1 MIKKIVNLIFEWF
14 HLKKIKHEGGRLAWI
29 EHPDSVAEHSLNAA
43 QIGYILAKME
53 WADAQKVATI
63 LVWHDMAET
72 RIWDLHK
79 IATRYIKNKKEI
91 EDTIMK
97 EQFAW
102 FDFEEEMLDLFDQ
115 YENRSTLEGNI
126 AKDAD
131 YLEQAFQAQIY
142 KETGF
147 PLTQHRIDNVG
158 NALQTISAK
167 KIRKKMI
174 ESSFADWWLE
184 NDLPNI
190 PRK

>member
-1 MIKKIVNLIFEWF
+1 
-14 HLKKIKHEGGRLAWI
+14 
-29 EHPDSVAEHSLNAA
+29 
-43 QIGYILAKME
+43 
-53 WADAQKVATI
+53 
-63 LVWHDMAET
+63 
-72 RIWDLHK
+72 
-79 IATRYIKNKKEI
+79 
-91 EDTIMK
+91 
-97 EQFAW
+97 
-102 FDFEEEMLDLFDQ
+102 MLDLFDQ